1 MMSQTNISFQD
12 FLEVS
17 TWCQLLG
24 SRNIIKMCAVTCFYP
39 SALKGWLAVFIT
51 QRAGGQAAW
60 TPTGCEGN
68 NSRMRQRSILKLT
81 PEVYLLKM
89 WISITSSSRSKS
101 QFSENLVNALTPAWG
116 DIFQIATAA
125 MTKGLKTPVI
135 RNKRVFKTGKRFS
148 YVPPLYCQL
157 IISKRDPFKTDV
169 NFALTPDLQWTKAR
183 GTGVGGGGVHTRP
196 CHYYVCPT
204 TYIIIT
210 CTHDLGYEP
219 EALWIQC

>member
-1 MMSQTNISFQD
+1 MMSQSNISFQD

-39 SALKGWLAVFIT
+39 SALKGCLAVFIT

-101 QFSENLVNALTPAWG
+101 QFSESCESINSS
-116 DIFQIATAA
+116 
-125 MTKGLKTPVI
+125 MTFFKSPLQRWRRVWKPLWSETNVSLKQ
-135 RNKRVFKTGKRFS
+135 GKRFS
-148 YVPPLYCQL
+148 YIPPLYCQL
-157 IISKRDPFKTDV
+157 IIRDPKEILSR
-169 NFALTPDLQWTKAR
+169 LT
-183 GTGVGGGGVHTRP
+183 
-196 CHYYVCPT
+196 
-204 TYIIIT
+204 
-210 CTHDLGYEP
+210 
-219 EALWIQC
+219 